1 MGKHERS
8 ITIEP
13 ISPGA
18 SRSRTARPHPQ
29 AASPANAS
37 RAKVSRSRLALMGGI
52 FAVVFAVISGRLI
65 SVSAFPTVTVRP
77 APVLVS
83 EKMPRPD
90 IVDRN
95 GRILA
100 KDLGTASLFADARKI
115 IDVDEAV
122 ELLSDVLGDVPRK
135 TLRRKL
141 MSRRA
146 FVWLKRGM
154 RPREQLAVHRLGLP
168 GLGFKHENR
177 RVYPNGQVA
186 AHILGAV
193 DLDNHGIAGI
203 ERYLDKVRKS
213 SDTLAKSLAP
223 LTLSVDLR
231 AQFAVREELTAA
243 METFKAK
250 AAAAVVLDVHTGEV
264 LAMTS
269 LPDFDPNQPAQALRK
284 DAINRMTAGL
294 YEMGSVFKAITVAMA
309 LDEGVAT
316 LESRYD
322 ARQPIRYASFK
333 ISDFHAK
340 RRILTLPEVFIYS
353 SNVGAAKMALS
364 VGKKRQK
371 AFLKRLGLL
380 DRLRTELPESR
391 QPQYPKTW
399 RPLNVMTI
407 SFGHGLS
414 VAPLQLASAAAA
426 LVNGGKLITPTF
438 LRRSEAAAFVMA
450 KQVLN
455 PETSK
460 KLRYLMRLNV
470 TDGSG
475 KKADVPGYRIGGK
488 TGTAE
493 KATKRGYSKN
503 RLLTSFLSTFPT
515 DNPRFVVLVMLDE
528 PKGSKATH
536 GYATAGWNAAPV
548 TGRII
553 RRIAPL
559 LGVLPESGQ
568 RLRVFEEQPV
578 LVGYKKELR

>member
-1 MGKHERS
+1 MGRQERS

-18 SRSRTARPHPQ
+18 TRSGPARPRPDVTRRAG
-29 AASPANAS
+29 AAP
-37 RAKVSRSRLALMGGI
+37 AKVSRSRLAVTGGV
-52 FAVVFAVISGRLI
+52 FAVVFAIISGRLI
-65 SVSAFPTVTVRP
+65 SVSAFPSVTVRH

-83 EKMPRPD
+83 EKMSRPD

-122 ELLSDVLGDVPRK
+122 ESLSDVLGIVNRK
-135 TLRRKL
+135 ALRRKL
-141 MSRRA
+141 ESRRA
-146 FVWLKRGM
+146 FVWLKRGLP
-154 RPREQLAVHRLGLP
+154 PREQLAVHRLGLP

-203 ERYLDKVRKS
+203 ERYLDTARKES
-213 SDTLAKSLAP
+213 GTLAGSLAP

-231 AQFAVREELTAA
+231 AQFAVREELVAA

-269 LPDFDPNQPAQALRK
+269 LPDFDPNKPAQALRQ

-294 YEMGSVFKAITVAMA
+294 YEMGSVFKAVTVAMA
-309 LDEGVAT
+309 LDEGIASMKST
-316 LESRYD
+316 YD

-353 SNVGAAKMALS
+353 SNIGAAKMALS

-380 DRLRTELPESR
+380 DRLKTELPESR
-391 QPQYPKTW
+391 QPQYPKKW

-450 KQVLN
+450 RQVLK

-475 KKADVPGYRIGGK
+475 KKADVPGYRVGGK

-493 KATKRGYSKN
+493 KAGKRGYSKN
-503 RLLTSFLSTFPT
+503 KLLTSFLSTFPA
-515 DNPRFVVLVMLDE
+515 DNPRFIVLVMLDE
-528 PKGSKATH
+528 PRGSKATH

-568 RLRVFEEQPV
+568 RVRVFEEQPV
-578 LVGYKKELR
+578 LVGYKKESG